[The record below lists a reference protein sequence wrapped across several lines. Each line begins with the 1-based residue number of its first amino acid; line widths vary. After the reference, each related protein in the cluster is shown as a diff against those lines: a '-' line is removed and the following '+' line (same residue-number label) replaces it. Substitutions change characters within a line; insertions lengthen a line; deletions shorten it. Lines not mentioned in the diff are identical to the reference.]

1 MSTLDQFIATTLQA
15 VGRGA
20 RALGISSPSSDI
32 DWYRRIYLPG
42 SSELST
48 AKATHRMVGGI
59 PVPLESDAST
69 EPVIELEQEAT
80 QGLCNISRLER
91 KRRLNIAKQFA
102 VMAALMVLGFILAG
116 DSVPRFARF
125 LVWLPL
131 GASVGMGGSAAAG
144 ICGIRPRSTGT
155 RTARAFARSQTKP
168 WPRPFGTRPRSF
180 TCPRFWPRPCAW
192 RFSFIIRGCSRPVG
206 EEFAFE
212 EEKEGCCMNNLHK
225 FLSEIVS
232 WRDDLV

>member
-144 ICGIRPRSTGT
+144 ICGISHQKLWDPDGKGIRKVPNQALAEAIWNKAKKLYMSEVLA
-155 RTARAFARSQTKP
+155 TALCMAIFVYNP
-168 WPRPFGTRPRSF
+168 W
-180 TCPRFWPRPCAW
+180 
-192 RFSFIIRGCSRPVG
+192 V
-206 EEFAFE
+206 
-212 EEKEGCCMNNLHK
+212 
-225 FLSEIVS
+225 
-232 WRDDLV
+232 